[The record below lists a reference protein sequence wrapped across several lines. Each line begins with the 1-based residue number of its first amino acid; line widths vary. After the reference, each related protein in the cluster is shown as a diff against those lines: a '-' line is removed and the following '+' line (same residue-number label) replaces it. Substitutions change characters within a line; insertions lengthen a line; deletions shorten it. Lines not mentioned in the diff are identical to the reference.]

1 MKSVS
6 IIASTDSMGGTG
18 ADAASIWSACLEM
31 RFPKIFIN
39 VCANNV
45 CMDESEA
52 ALEVRLTDELRRLS
66 SLVRSA
72 SFMGGFIVVTFAKP
86 PSKNREIML
95 NAVCEKLL
103 DVLDSEY
110 SFMRETEN
118 RWVFKKVV

>member
-1 MKSVS
+1 
-6 IIASTDSMGGTG
+6 
-18 ADAASIWSACLEM
+18 
-31 RFPKIFIN
+31 
-39 VCANNV
+39 
-45 CMDESEA
+45 MDESEA